1 MVIKEKMA
9 LLGNCQTC
17 GLPLD
22 ICTCRVIEREAHKIK
37 VYTTTRKFGKPVT
50 IVEGIDPK
58 SGKSVATD
66 LKRKLACGG
75 SYKDNHIELQGNHLA
90 KVKEILVKL
99 GFDKELF
106 EAN

>member
-1 MVIKEKMA
+1 MT
-9 LLGNCQTC
+9 LGICQTC

-22 ICTCRVIEREAHKIK
+22 ICTCRVIEREASRIK
-37 VYTTTRKFGKPVT
+37 VYMTTRKFRKPVT
-50 IVEGIDPK
+50 IVEGVDPK
-58 SGKSVATD
+58 SGKSVASE

-75 SYKDNHIELQGNHLA
+75 SYKDNRIELQGNHIG
-90 KVKEILVKL
+90 KVKEILIKL